1 MENNIHSTAIIGEG
15 VKIGKGN
22 IIGAYTVIYDNVE
35 IGDNNTIGSFVV
47 IGGDGETKREA
58 EFTKKIII
66 GNDNL
71 INHHVT
77 VDRGN
82 ERDTII
88 GDYCYI
94 MTKSHL
100 GHDVQL
106 ENNVTISSGAN
117 IGGHVTIEE
126 YANVGL
132 NAEVHQRLRIGQSA
146 MVGMGSSITKPVYP
160 FMKVVGVNRILGYNV
175 KRVKASGLEMRE
187 IRIIGREFKVK

>member
-1 MENNIHSTAIIGEG
+1 MYNKIHETAIIGDN
-15 VKIGKGN
+15 VTIGKGN

-47 IGGDGETKREA
+47 IGGDGETKRET

-77 VDRGN
+77 LDRGN

-88 GDYCYI
+88 GDHCYI

-106 ENNVTISSGAN
+106 ENGVTISSGAN

-126 YANVGL
+126 YANIGL
-132 NAEVHQRLRIGQSA
+132 NAEIHQRLRIGQGA
-146 MVGMGSSITKPVYP
+146 MVGMGSSITKDVYP
-160 FMKVVGVNRILGYNV
+160 FMKVVGVNRILGYNA
-175 KRVKASGLEMRE
+175 KSVKASGLDMRKV
-187 IRIIGREFKVK
+187 RIIGREFGE